1 MDEGV
6 FKFSME
12 YKDALI
18 EVAVPDS
25 AVPDEFLRK
34 EWLQNTVVDMYARMR
49 VMIAN
54 MEARDAGD

>member
-18 EVAVPDS
+18 EIAVPDS
-25 AVPDEFLRK
+25 AIPDEFLRK

>member
-18 EVAVPDS
+18 EIAVPDS

>member
-1 MDEGV
+1 MDEA
-6 FKFSME
+6 FKFTME
-12 YKDALI
+12 YKDCLI

-34 EWLQNTVVDMYARMR
+34 EWLQNTAVDMYARLR

-54 MEARDAGD
+54 REAKDAGD

>member
-34 EWLQNTVVDMYARMR
+34 EWLQNTAVDMYARMR

>member
-18 EVAVPDS
+18 EIAVPDS

-34 EWLQNTVVDMYARMR
+34 EWLQNTAVDMYARMR